1 MILFKSRLSIVILLA
16 SLLCACVTQSTN
28 PYDTDSDSTK
38 RARAHT
44 ELGAAY
50 YQQGKYDIALSEFNI
65 AIEFDPDYA
74 WAHNGLGLVQSALGE
89 KDKADASF
97 RRALQLQPDSP
108 ESHNN
113 YGNFL
118 CNNGRYAESVAH
130 FLAAVKNPLY
140 STPNLAYTNAG
151 ICSLRNKDITDA
163 EKYFIKALQI
173 QPLTHEAA
181 YQLAKIQF
189 DRGDAST
196 AFKTLQ
202 NALTVAASP
211 TVLWLGIEISRALNN
226 KDNEASYA
234 IQLRKQYPDSAETK
248 MLISGQK

>member
-1 MILFKSRLSIVILLA
+1 MILFRGKFSLLILIA
-16 SLLCACVTQSTN
+16 SLLCACAAQPNN
-28 PYDTDSDSTK
+28 PYNKDSNNTK

-50 YQQGKYDIALSEFNI
+50 YQQKKYDIALSEFNI
-65 AIEFDPDYA
+65 AIDFDADYA
-74 WAHNGLGLVQSALGE
+74 WAYNGLGLVQSAIGE
-89 KDKADASF
+89 NDKADAAF
-97 RRALQLQPDSP
+97 RKAIQLEPNSS
-108 ESHNN
+108 EAHNN

-118 CNNGRYAESVAH
+118 CNNGRYGESVDH

-140 STPNLAYTNAG
+140 TTPNLAYTNAG
-151 ICSLRNKDITDA
+151 ICTLRNKDIANA

-173 QPLTHEAA
+173 EPLTHAAA
-181 YQLAKIQF
+181 YQLANIQYN
-189 DRGDAST
+189 RGEAG
-196 AFKTLQ
+196 AAYKTLI
-202 NALTVAASP
+202 NTLTVAAGP
-211 TVLWLGIEISRALNN
+211 EVLWLGIKISRALDN